1 MFVASLI
8 LILST
13 AMFLF
18 YFQATCQT
26 ILRRKFDREYFQ
38 SIVNANRLEFPSVRK
53 FLEDSDGALAFTGFR
68 QSLECDFLALTYLL
82 KHTAGP
88 KQRYPWE
95 VRLLML
101 YFPLVH
107 FLMVV
112 RHVLRLREERALVD
126 LTSILQYLANVVGQ
140 RVNDRLGNSVPA
152 KSLIY
157 PWSDQ

>member
-13 AMFLF
+13 AVFLF

-38 SIVNANRLEFPSVRK
+38 SIVNANRLEFPWVRK
-53 FLEDSDGALAFTGFR
+53 FLEDSDGPVDFTRVR

-82 KHTAGP
+82 KHSAGR
-88 KQRYPWE
+88 KQRYSWD
-95 VRLLML
+95 VRLLTL
-101 YFPLVH
+101 YFCLVH
-107 FLMVV
+107 FLMAV
-112 RHVLRLREERALVD
+112 RHALRLGEERALVD

-140 RVNDRLGNSVPA
+140 QVNDRLGKSVPA
-152 KSLIY
+152 KILIY
-157 PWSDQ
+157 PSSDQ

>member
-13 AMFLF
+13 AVFLF

-38 SIVNANRLEFPSVRK
+38 SIVNANRLEFPWVLK
-53 FLEDSDGALAFTGFR
+53 FLEDSDGPVDFTRVR

-82 KHTAGP
+82 KHSAGHQ
-88 KQRYPWE
+88 QRYSWD

-101 YFPLVH
+101 YFRLVH
-107 FLMVV
+107 FFMVV
-112 RHVLRLREERALVD
+112 RHALRLREERALVN
-126 LTSILQYLANVVGQ
+126 LTSILQYMANVVGQ
-140 RVNDRLGNSVPA
+140 RVNDRFANPVPA
-152 KSLIY
+152 KSLTY